1 MTISMDPHYTT
12 VKLPDGGI
20 KNAPSGVEFHFHGPV
35 TLNYM
40 VVTPNDA
47 RGMLEEEGGEDEQWH
62 EPDAD
67 ATGPGIL
74 SPLVCD
80 TRALPVTHPRN
91 GEKSWLMK
99 NHPAYQAARRAAAAI
114 EAAEAEEAAEIEPA
128 IDERSRWQRLLRRTP
143 APVE

>member
-20 KNAPSGVEFHFHGPV
+20 DKTRSGVEFHFHGPV

-40 VVTPNDA
+40 VVG
-47 RGMLEEEGGEDEQWH
+47 RGMWEEEEGGEDEQQPG
-62 EPDAD
+62 PDTEFA
-67 ATGPGIL
+67 GPGVL

-91 GEKSWLMK
+91 GKQWLMK
-99 NHPAYQAARRAAAAI
+99 NHPAYIAARRAAAEL
-114 EAAEAEEAAEIEPA
+114 EAAEQPEPEPEKQPEPEA
-128 IDERSRWQRLLRRTP
+128 DERSMWQRLLRRPP
-143 APVE
+143 AVVG